1 MKFLLPLFL
10 LCLSLPAAALP
21 SDEMFDK
28 LKNAHSESEA
38 NDRALD
44 IWASWMESGSATV
57 DIAMERAAAAQAA
70 GDVETARAMFD
81 RVILIRPDY
90 AEAWNRR
97 ASIFLTEENYP
108 EALRDLNEALR
119 LEPRHFGA
127 WAGLGMLFETMSA
140 QEEALIAY
148 REALSVYPLMPQA
161 KTAEG
166 RLSKD
171 AEGLEL

>member
-10 LCLSLPAAALP
+10 ILLPLSAAALP

-28 LKNAHSESEA
+28 LRNAPSESEA
-38 NDRALD
+38 NDRAMD

-57 DIAMERAAAAQAA
+57 DIAMERAAGAQAA
-70 GDVETARAMFD
+70 GDNDTARALLD
-81 RVILIRPDY
+81 RVILLRPDY

-108 EALRDLNEALR
+108 EALRDLNEALKY
-119 LEPRHFGA
+119 EPRHFGA
-127 WAGLGMLFETMSA
+127 WAGLGMLFETMRA
-140 QEEALIAY
+140 PEEALEAY
-148 REALSVYPLMPQA
+148 REALAVYPMMVQA
-161 KTAEG
+161 KKAEG
-166 RLSKD
+166 RLSKE